1 MKYYVGID
9 LGGTNVRVA
18 KVDEE
23 GNIIQD
29 IIERSHGSTGPKE
42 LVRDTIFSM
51 LDRIEKL
58 EECEGIGIAVPG
70 PVDIYNRV
78 MPISNNLKD
87 FEDYPLA
94 GLIEKRYKYKI
105 PVYIENDANMAGLAE
120 ALLGAGKGKPIVY
133 YLTHSTGIGGA
144 LIVNGKV
151 LSGQMGFAGEV
162 GNIIVRDNC
171 PKHSK
176 YLNAGSAESE
186 SSGTGLGRKA
196 KELYGEDAT
205 SKMLFDKA
213 KEGDEKAIT
222 IIDEMADNMGRL
234 LATIGQVVDP
244 HIFVLGGGVSES
256 SELFWPKMIEN
267 YHKYFNGIKY
277 ADVAKAQLKEPG
289 VLGAALLVKENGKV

>member
-18 KVDEE
+18 KVDDE

-29 IIERSHGSTGPKE
+29 IIESSHGSTGPRE

-51 LDRIEKL
+51 LDRVEDL
-58 EECEGIGIAVPG
+58 GECEGIGIAVPG
-70 PVDIYNRV
+70 PVDVYNRV

-94 GLIEKRYKYKI
+94 KLLEERYQM
-105 PVYIENDANMAGLAE
+105 PVFIDNDANMAGLAE

-133 YLTHSTGIGGA
+133 YITHSTGIGGA
-144 LIVNGKV
+144 LIVDGKV
-151 LSGQMGFAGEV
+151 ISGQMGFAGEI
-162 GNIIVRDNC
+162 GNIIVRDGC
-171 PKHSK
+171 VKYSK

-196 KELYGEDAT
+196 KALYGEDAG
-205 SKMLFDKA
+205 SKELFDKA
-213 KEGDEKAIT
+213 REGDEKALAV
-222 IIDEMADNMGRL
+222 IDEMAVNMGRL
-234 LATIGQVVDP
+234 LATIGQIADP
-244 HIFVLGGGVSES
+244 HVFVFGGGVSQS
-256 SELFWPKMIEN
+256 SELYWPRMIEA
-267 YHKYFNGIKY
+267 YHEYFNGIRY
-277 ADVAKAQLKEPG
+277 AEIRKAQLKEPG